1 MGSYVQNDLNP
12 GERIVYEAS
21 LHWMIYLG
29 PMLLLGVGIVMS
41 VPGLGFG
48 AMSGGLA
55 LLGVALLWLLV
66 SYIRQRTSEFA
77 VTDKRV
83 IIKLGWLSRRT
94 IEINMSRVESVQV
107 DQDILGRF
115 LNYGTIT
122 VIGTGGTKE
131 PFNLIDDPLAFR
143 RAVQAEQG

>member
-29 PMLLLGVGIVMS
+29 PILLLGVGMVMS

-55 LLGVALLWLLV
+55 MLGVALLWLLI

-107 DQDILGRF
+107 DQDIFGRF

-131 PFNLIDDPLAFR
+131 PFTLIDDPLAFR
-143 RAVQAEQG
+143 RAVQAEQV

>member
-12 GERIVYEAS
+12 GERVVYEAS

-29 PMLLLGVGIVMS
+29 PVVLLGAGIALS
-41 VPGLGFG
+41 IPGAGFASMG
-48 AMSGGLA
+48 GGLA
-55 LLGVALLWLLV
+55 ILGVAALWLLIA
-66 SYIRQRTSEFA
+66 YIRQRTSEFA

-131 PFNLIDDPLAFR
+131 PFTLIDDPLAFR

>member
-1 MGSYVQNDLNP
+1 
-12 GERIVYEAS
+12 
-21 LHWMIYLG
+21 
-29 PMLLLGVGIVMS
+29 
-41 VPGLGFG
+41 
-48 AMSGGLA
+48 
-55 LLGVALLWLLV
+55 LWLLI

-107 DQDILGRF
+107 DQDIFGRF

-131 PFNLIDDPLAFR
+131 PFTLIDDPLAFR
-143 RAVQAEQG
+143 RAVQAEQV

>member
-1 MGSYVQNDLNP
+1 MASYVQQDLNP
-12 GERIVYEAS
+12 GERVVHQAR

-29 PMLLLGVGIVMS
+29 PVLVVGVGLGLMFSEGRTGLIMI
-41 VPGLGFG
+41 GLG
-48 AMSGGLA
+48 
-55 LLGVALLWLLV
+55 LLWALA
-66 SYIRQRTSEFA
+66 SFIRQQTSEFA

-94 IEINMSRVESVQV
+94 IEINMSRVESVKV
-107 DQDILGRF
+107 DQDIFGRF

-122 VIGTGGTKE
+122 VIGTGGTRE
-131 PFNLIDDPLAFR
+131 PFTMIDDPLAFR

>member
-29 PMLLLGVGIVMS
+29 PVLLLGVGIVMS

-55 LLGVALLWLLV
+55 MLGVALLWMLI

-131 PFNLIDDPLAFR
+131 PFTLIDDPLAFR